1 VKVPM
6 PIPYTIRLTRGVGM
20 HSFSWSVGLIVL
32 TTYFFCESKG
42 VINLREWFEVSHPID
57 QKMGRT

>member
-1 VKVPM
+1 
-6 PIPYTIRLTRGVGM
+6 M